1 MFYGTVV
8 GDRQVWPATDI
19 AAWMHE
25 TTLRLFPDS
34 PYAQDSA
41 RAPEPGRSVMRG
53 KGWQLR
59 ADPHLRRAVDYGAQ
73 RCQDLRICDE
83 EAIEAAGDRLKR
95 AGDPPHSVS
104 LDLWMGLK
112 NSLLGHQFGPSIRPP
127 EPRTSCDVC

>member
-8 GDRQVWPATDI
+8 GDRQVWPANDI
-19 AAWMHE
+19 AAKMHE
-25 TTLRLFPDS
+25 TALRLFPDS
-34 PYAQDSA
+34 PYAQDCA

-73 RCQDLRICDE
+73 RCQDLGICDE

-104 LDLWMGLK
+104 LDLWMG
-112 NSLLGHQFGPSIRPP
+112 
-127 EPRTSCDVC
+127 